1 MQTVTYKALCH
12 EFFCKVDDISDA
24 EYKLE
29 CALRVFQMAMDVM
42 PMDTPDDWEKGLA
55 GAETLLCGAAVE
67 LRQKVDEATA
77 FWKKLNDGR
86 SEECAQVH

>member
-55 GAETLLCGAAVE
+55 GAETLLYDATVE
-67 LRQKVDEATA
+67 LRQKVDEATT
-77 FWKKLNDGR
+77 FWKERSKGR
-86 SEECAQVH
+86 NEKYER